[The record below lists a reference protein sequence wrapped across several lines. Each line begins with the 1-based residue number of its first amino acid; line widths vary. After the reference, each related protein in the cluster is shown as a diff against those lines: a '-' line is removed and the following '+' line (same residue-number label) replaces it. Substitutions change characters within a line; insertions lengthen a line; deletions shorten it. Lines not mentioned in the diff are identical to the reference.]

1 MTKHKCKC
9 GCNEFLRKWYSV
21 VVAPSDRDETRF
33 VTFSTEAIDE
43 DFESVTCRECG
54 CEVKIKD
61 GKFISYCNCESKEET
76 MKFEYLTMEQAV
88 FLDGVLSR
96 IDRASK
102 FVSEATLEVEDFDAQ
117 YPNKDTEA
125 SIRRR
130 YEARVGNFDI
140 AIERFLAVYDS
151 ICYYRR
157 NNIFPDV
164 MWNHI
169 DPSVKEVIS
178 TYKELIESKDFDN
191 LKWFI
196 SH

>member
-1 MTKHKCKC
+1 MLLITLPDGPPNCYLVVIDIY
-9 GCNEFLRKWYSV
+9 GCS
-21 VVAPSDRDETRF
+21 
-33 VTFSTEAIDE
+33 
-43 DFESVTCRECG
+43 
-54 CEVKIKD
+54 
-61 GKFISYCNCESKEET
+61 
-76 MKFEYLTMEQAV
+76 
-88 FLDGVLSR
+88 
-96 IDRASK
+96 
-102 FVSEATLEVEDFDAQ
+102 
-117 YPNKDTEA
+117 
-125 SIRRR
+125 
-130 YEARVGNFDI
+130 EARVGKFDI